1 MMVNP
6 ERRMRWVFFI
16 LSESVTFNTFLA
28 VALLRKFYAFRTS
41 GFTELPPANIFLC
54 CCSAAEMLSEQ
65 SNIAYLLMPML
76 TSICVYL
83 VWTLRVLG
91 CITVVA
97 VTETLGKYTFR
108 VLVLVLAVAM
118 WRFKVKIFVRIASWL
133 FILWFSVTP
142 REMWENV
149 LNKRFSKFVANVS
162 SSEVQQLRCT
172 NKFFSC

>member
-6 ERRMRWVFFI
+6 ERRMGWVFFI
-16 LSESVTFNTFLA
+16 PSESVTFNTFLTL
-28 VALLRKFYAFRTS
+28 ALLRKFYAFRTS
-41 GFTELPPANIFLC
+41 GFTEPPPPPANIFLC
-54 CCSAAEMLSEQ
+54 CCPAVERLSKQ

-91 CITVVA
+91 CIT
-97 VTETLGKYTFR
+97 ETLGKYTFR
-108 VLVLVLAVAM
+108 VLVLVLAVAVR
-118 WRFKVKIFVRIASWL
+118 RFKVKIFVRIASWL

-142 REMWENV
+142 REMRENV

-162 SSEVQQLRCT
+162 SSEVQQLHCT